1 MRKEEHMK
9 TRLLF
14 VVLSASV
21 LFASWGTAAAKF
33 FSWSDGA

>member
-1 MRKEEHMK
+1 MK

-21 LFASWGTAAAKF
+21 VFASWGGKLGQLLT
-33 FSWSDGA
+33 WSDGA

>member
-1 MRKEEHMK
+1 MK

-21 LFASWGTAAAKF
+21 AFASWGGKLAELLT
-33 FSWSDGA
+33 WNDGA

>member
-1 MRKEEHMK
+1 MK

-21 LFASWGTAAAKF
+21 VFASWGGRMADLVSGA
-33 FSWSDGA
+33 DGS

>member
-1 MRKEEHMK
+1 MK

-21 LFASWGTAAAKF
+21 LFASWGGRIADLLT
-33 FSWSDGA
+33 WSDGA

>member
-1 MRKEEHMK
+1 MK

-21 LFASWGTAAAKF
+21 VFASWGGRLAGF
-33 FSWSDGA
+33 LSWSDGS

>member
-1 MRKEEHMK
+1 MK

-21 LFASWGTAAAKF
+21 LFASWGLAGAKLF
-33 FSWSDGA
+33 GWSEGA

>member
-1 MRKEEHMK
+1 MK

-21 LFASWGTAAAKF
+21 LFASWGGRLADLLT
-33 FSWSDGA
+33 WSDGA